1 MQTTYAKLLFQTD
14 GNLVLYKRNPFGTS
28 LGDTGVWASHT
39 SGVGYRFTIDGSGH
53 IVIFNRSNEMVWM
66 ANLELGVPPGLSFDA
81 SQGSPRT
88 VPWSRGTR
96 GSPCGA
102 STAGSVFRRTSSA
115 SRQAI
120 RQRRG
125 VNRRRLSRREVVVSL
140 PSRPAPSTTSAVTSK
155 STRSVASIAGDAAST
170 GRIVR

>member
-66 ANLELGVPPGLSFDA
+66 ANLELGVPPGLSFDELRIA
-81 SQGSPRT
+81 EDCSLVAWNAGQP
-88 VPWSRGTR
+88 VWSFNG
-96 GSPCGA
+96 GFC
-102 STAGSVFRRTSSA
+102 
-115 SRQAI
+115 
-120 RQRRG
+120 
-125 VNRRRLSRREVVVSL
+125 
-140 PSRPAPSTTSAVTSK
+140 PSHV
-155 STRSVASIAGDAAST
+155 
-170 GRIVR
+170 